1 MKTII
6 TGGLG
11 FIGTQLSIRLL
22 ERGHRVTIL
31 DHSPQPGP
39 HMPEQVRYIHADT
52 TIPGT
57 WQDEIRTQDVVIN
70 LAGASIFRRWNDD
83 SKRLIY
89 ESRVLTTRNVVE
101 AIPENR
107 GALLCNTSAVG
118 YYGFRGDEKLAEKD
132 GPGDDF
138 LAKVCVDWEK
148 EAFKGADKGIRVAAT
163 RFGIVLGKT
172 GGVLGK
178 MIPAFKKFVGG
189 PLGSGMQWFSWI
201 HMEDLLNAFL
211 FVIEDKDISG
221 PVNLCSP
228 NPIRNRDLAR
238 ALGEILSRPSFLPT
252 PAFVLR
258 VVLGEFG
265 SVLLEGQRAIPSV
278 LLTRG
283 FVFKYPD
290 IVAALQEVIVK
301 SD

>member
-1 MKTII
+1 M
-6 TGGLG
+6 
-11 FIGTQLSIRLL
+11 
-22 ERGHRVTIL
+22 
-31 DHSPQPGP
+31 
-39 HMPEQVRYIHADT
+39 
-52 TIPGT
+52 
-57 WQDEIRTQDVVIN
+57 
-70 LAGASIFRRWNDD
+70 
-83 SKRLIY
+83 
-89 ESRVLTTRNVVE
+89 
-101 AIPENR
+101 PENR

-118 YYGFRGDEKLAEKD
+118 YYGFRGDEKLTEKD

-138 LAKVCVDWEK
+138 LAKVCGDWEK
-148 EAFKGADKGIRVAAT
+148 EAFKGVDKGIRVVAT

-172 GGVLGK
+172 GGALGK
-178 MIPAFKKFVGG
+178 MISAFKKFVGG
-189 PLGSGMQWFSWI
+189 PLGSGMQWFSWV

-228 NPIRNRDLAR
+228 NPVRNRDLAR
-238 ALGEILSRPSFLPT
+238 ALGEVLSRPSFLPT

-265 SVLLEGQRAIPSV
+265 SVLLEGQRVIPSV